1 MQMHTPRTA
10 VGRSRPVCAEEE
22 TGTGPA
28 VLGHGLRLLNSFQPG
43 ENWVPLPEIARRTS
57 LPKPTVKRLAG
68 ELARAGMVER
78 GPQGLRLGAQLY
90 VLGLRA
96 PGPRNLR
103 SISRPV
109 LDRLQ
114 SATGASVYL
123 CVLDG
128 SEVVQI
134 DTVRGPTRTPNAS
147 TVRERRAV
155 CTAAVTK
162 VLSKSAPSPVDA
174 AVSGAAAGDTGGLS
188 PCRECGPDGSPF
200 APDDGGEERT
210 DDVVVLTSRQMRG
223 VCAPVVQP
231 DGRVLAALTA
241 VGPVHGTLQPPTVQ
255 QVQQAAREIGRQA
268 GQAEASHQN
277 RG

>member
-10 VGRSRPVCAEEE
+10 VGGSHSVHEEDE
-22 TGTGPA
+22 AGTGPA
-28 VLGHGLRLLNSFQPG
+28 ALRHGLRLLNSFRPG

-57 LPKPTVKRLAG
+57 LPKPAVDQLAG
-68 ELARAGMVER
+68 ELARTGMVER
-78 GPQGLRLGAQLY
+78 GPQGLRLGGQLY

-96 PGPRNLR
+96 PGPRTLR

-128 SEVVQI
+128 TEVVQV
-134 DTVRGPTRTPNAS
+134 DTVRGPTRTPNSS

-162 VLSKSAPSPVDA
+162 VLSKAAPSPADA
-174 AVSGAAAGDTGGLS
+174 AVSGAAPGDAPDMAPSDGS
-188 PCRECGPDGSPF
+188 CPDGSRF
-200 APDDGGEERT
+200 SCADGGEERT

-231 DGRVLAALTA
+231 DGRVLAALVA
-241 VGPVHGTLQPPTVQ
+241 VGPAHGALQPPTVQ
-255 QVQQAAREIGRQA
+255 QVQRAATEIGRQA
-268 GQAEASHQN
+268 GQAETDHPDYC
-277 RG
+277 